1 MNVANRYYRLPNKLI
16 FEFVCIKLSVVV
28 VFVDSTNFYEA
39 LYRLEWK
46 NKSRKK

>member
-16 FEFVCIKLSVVV
+16 LEFVCVKLSVVV
-28 VFVDSTNFYEA
+28 VDDSTNFYEA
-39 LYRLEWK
+39 LNHLEWK